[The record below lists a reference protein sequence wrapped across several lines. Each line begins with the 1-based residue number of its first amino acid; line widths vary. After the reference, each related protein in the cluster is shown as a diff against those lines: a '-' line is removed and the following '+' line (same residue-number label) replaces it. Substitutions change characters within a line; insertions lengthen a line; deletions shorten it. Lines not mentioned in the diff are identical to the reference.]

1 MLKVGTRIRWH
12 DGQVEGVITKIDE
25 DGFDILWENSEQ
37 PMPMRGYY
45 KWFAQRE
52 GSSAYLELV
61 RPPVTP
67 YPAQAVRNADA
78 NLSYAKAVGSMESRL
93 AMVYNT
99 IVRAITLNDGEHT
112 ASVAWNL
119 NWIRERV
126 ESTADYVASIATP
139 SGVPSL
145 TYLRDEIARQRSN
158 FTTDTPEEN

>member
-1 MLKVGTRIRWH
+1 MLKVGDR
-12 DGQVEGVITKIDE
+12 VERVSTSRQGTVRVLGPHEFRVEWDH
-25 DGFDILWENSEQ
+25 
-37 PMPMRGYY
+37 
-45 KWFAQRE
+45 RE
-52 GSSAYLELV
+52 GKDLISHAYNTLFPIEGGEAIIQLV

-93 AMVYNT
+93 AMVYST

-126 ESTADYVASIATP
+126 EFTADYVASIATP
-139 SGVPSL
+139 NGVPSF